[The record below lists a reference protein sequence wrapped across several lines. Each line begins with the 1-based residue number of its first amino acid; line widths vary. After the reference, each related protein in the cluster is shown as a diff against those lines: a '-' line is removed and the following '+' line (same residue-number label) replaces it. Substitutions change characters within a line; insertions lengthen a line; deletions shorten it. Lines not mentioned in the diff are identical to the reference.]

1 VVPFGNTG
9 TDIEGRRMK
18 SLFASRGFVHDPQGA
33 LTAVQQFALVRIKL
47 ALQIV
52 RSFLDACGSRSL
64 ELLAAIGADGH
75 AGHGTDVF
83 YDPNRAFS
91 HAHSLAHGLGG
102 LRSCRKS
109 NGTTAF

>member
-1 VVPFGNTG
+1 
-9 TDIEGRRMK
+9 MK
-18 SLFASRGFVHDPQGA
+18 WLFVFRGFVRDPQGA
-33 LTAVQQFALVRIKL
+33 LTAVQRFALVRIKL

-52 RSFLDACGSRSL
+52 RSFLDACGSRSV

-75 AGHGTDVF
+75 AGYGADMF

-102 LRSCRKS
+102 PRSCRKS